1 MKYFEILSK
10 RAKGEIPTIA
20 SWIRRFVLKHPEY
33 QRDSIV
39 TPEIVANLINAIT
52 AISDGVKKYE
62 DFL

>member
-39 TPEIVANLINAIT
+39 TPEIVADLINAIT